1 MKPVEVEILMKGNS
15 LSHGLDDARQK
26 SDLLTSSLRRLSQTA
41 AGVLSVRE
49 ALEFGKAMIRVRSE
63 IEKLEISFETL
74 LGNKGAASELMT
86 ELKTFAART
95 PLQLNDLAQAE
106 QTLLAFNVPAEETVG
121 ILHAIG
127 DISMGDSQKLQSLTL
142 AFSQMSSTGNLMGQ
156 DLMQM
161 INAGFNPLS
170 VISEKT
176 GKSIGELKE
185 AMSDGAI
192 SADMVREAFISATS
206 EGGKFYKMLEKQSE
220 SQAGSMSNLQGAWND
235 MLNDIGTK
243 TQDTVSGSIQMLT
256 SLVKNYEQV
265 GRIVT
270 GLIATY
276 GAYKAAVMFATAAE
290 KGWTIAELAH
300 FRALT
305 LATKAQALMNAT
317 MLANPYVLAA
327 TAIVGLVAAVWAL
340 HDSTTAAER
349 EAARLKERE
358 DEQQEELSDLKKKI
372 DDLLG
377 VVEDETSA
385 EYDRQKALEDL
396 KELMPSVFGK
406 YKTEKELLEDLTAA
420 RKAENE
426 EISRRNNLLGKQN
439 YNEDKSQLSQWQ
451 RYRELHNKSNGHA
464 DPLRGNYGGL
474 SREEYYEMQG
484 IWERTI
490 LPNRNKTKSEFES
503 FDSWLNNQI
512 KALSGT
518 VNQEAEKERQKAA
531 TSWNSKL
538 QTMDVKELEG
548 DIDRNK
554 KRLKTMDESG
564 KDYILMDGIPIHRSE
579 LKRRI
584 KEGSSRK
591 KTLLEN
597 GRKDFA
603 KDAKTQLEAEQKTL
617 RSLASLSDPEKR
629 GKSQMTYNG
638 KKVRGMNASEYETA
652 IKEQQKKVDAAQGK
666 VDSFDKAS
674 NGGKKPKDTSA
685 KEQRKQTQDKL
696 GQELA
701 ELQRSNDAAEIETM
715 QEGLQKK
722 LREIEN
728 EYQQRKNAIDKQ
740 ESNWKRDNVKA
751 GIATGD
757 NGLTA
762 DQTAALQKARDQAA
776 AIQKKEIADA
786 NKEARKGEIEA
797 MVEYLREYG
806 SYQQQKLAIAK
817 EYEQKIADVEASGV
831 EEATKQW
838 QKKKLN
844 KERLQKEA
852 SLTFD
857 NISRGIDWHALFS
870 GVGDLTKEMM
880 RPMMAQLQAWVETDD
895 YRHADAETQQKVSDL
910 IQEMR
915 KYVGTDQS
923 VGWETLD
930 QAIKDFTQAVASY
943 DKARFAEVAAVRAR
957 DEGKERLDRG
967 EISEEEYKRLEA
979 EAQSLGDATA
989 SARETMEQFGNA
1001 LNRTSE
1007 EVANFTSG
1015 LTTALSNAKGWAG
1028 ADGFGNIQNAVG
1040 GIDQLKGTLDSLL
1053 PQMGDGMAKTIGP
1066 TLSNTIG
1073 STLGSIGSGI
1083 KGLLSKGLGSI
1094 VGIVAQI
1101 PKLILDI
1108 ASAVKNFVTGI
1119 LDAATELISLRWIDD
1134 LVVSILDA
1142 VGNLIDAIFDL
1153 PENLYR
1159 VLENIVVNGVGNLLD
1174 GVIGRIGN
1182 ILTFGALS
1190 SSVSDWFTN
1199 SNAAEVAETID
1210 RLTKRNELLE
1220 QAIED
1225 LTDEMKSARGA
1236 RAIDASTRAR
1246 ELQEETNANYKSIAQ
1261 AQASY
1266 HGAHN
1271 SWNYYWDGYTQEQ
1284 IARLSQQI
1292 GRQWSG
1298 NLWDLSPEE
1307 MKMLRSNV
1315 DMWQLIA
1322 DTGKGPYGES
1332 VQEKLNAYID
1342 QAGKLQEITD
1352 SLYETL
1358 TTTTRDN
1365 VFDDFLNSLYGL
1377 ADGSEDVMD
1386 DIANNWQKMVNRMAV
1401 NNLVGDKFQ
1410 EHLNDWYDN
1419 LAKLNEARTNGE
1431 ITDEE
1436 YRKRLDA
1443 LKAEYDGYVESAKRD
1458 IETLRTEGI
1467 VKATEAQ
1474 SGVTQSG
1481 KAGVFTTMSQDQAG
1495 KLEGLFVSGQMHWA
1509 SMDDKLTDVARQMD
1523 EAANHLRQIATNTGS
1538 SAQSLGEIKE
1548 DIKKMIRDGL
1558 KVK

>member
-142 AFSQMSSTGNLMGQ
+142 AFSQMSSTGKLMGQ
-156 DLMQM
+156 DLLQM

-305 LATKAQALMNAT
+305 LAAKAQALMNAT

-579 LKRRI
+579 LERRI

-638 KKVRGMNASEYETA
+638 KKVREMNASEYETA

-685 KEQRKQTQDKL
+685 KEQKEEERRQRNEKDIAQSIEDLALDTEHRKNEIKEEGIAKRLSLAKDERDGEMSELDKKHAQLEEKRGGNLTAEEEQAFADARLAIEEAYSKKQQDIIKEETKS
-696 GQELA
+696 QY
-701 ELQRSNDAAEIETM
+701 DA
-715 QEGLQKK
+715 L
-722 LREIEN
+722 N
-728 EYQQRKNAIDKQ
+728 EYLK
-740 ESNWKRDNVKA
+740 
-751 GIATGD
+751 
-757 NGLTA
+757 
-762 DQTAALQKARDQAA
+762 
-776 AIQKKEIADA
+776 
-786 NKEARKGEIEA
+786 
-797 MVEYLREYG
+797 EYG
-806 SYQQQKLAIAK
+806 TYEQQKLAITKQYEEQINAATTAGEKASLMMRRDAELQQLGNDSLEKRMDWSGVFGELSGHTK
-817 EYEQKIADVEASGV
+817 EYLQGLRDQLQSIMKEGNLPVDQMAVVSDKIREIDGYLAQQRGIWDFIGTKAAEHNRLVQESADAQERLNAAKHDEQNATETLVGIQRQIADALGKESSSDISSSDMLNGLDMQSAEYKTLLPLITQLTVAEGKLADARKKTAKATNEAKNAEDKSKRNSSQAV
-831 EEATKQW
+831 ADWFADAQQFITEK
-838 QKKKLN
+838 
-844 KERLQKEA
+844 
-852 SLTFD
+852 
-857 NISRGIDWHALFS
+857 GIDQLPELFNSLGMEGLGEKASQGLSAFGNAAGAAADFATGNYIGAALKGIS
-870 GVGDLTKEMM
+870 
-880 RPMMAQLQAWVETDD
+880 
-895 YRHADAETQQKVSDL
+895 
-910 IQEMR
+910 
-915 KYVGTDQS
+915 
-923 VGWETLD
+923 
-930 QAIKDFTQAVASY
+930 AIKDFGHV
-943 DKARFAEVAAVRAR
+943 
-957 DEGKERLDRG
+957 
-967 EISEEEYKRLEA
+967 
-979 EAQSLGDATA
+979 LGIGG
-989 SARETMEQFGNA
+989 GN
-1001 LNRTSE
+1001 E
-1007 EVANFTSG
+1007 
-1015 LTTALSNAKGWAG
+1015 
-1028 ADGFGNIQNAVG
+1028 
-1040 GIDQLKGTLDSLL
+1040 
-1053 PQMGDGMAKTIGP
+1053 
-1066 TLSNTIG
+1066 
-1073 STLGSIGSGI
+1073 
-1083 KGLLSKGLGSI
+1083 
-1094 VGIVAQI
+1094 
-1101 PKLILDI
+1101 
-1108 ASAVKNFVTGI
+1108 
-1119 LDAATELISLRWIDD
+1119 
-1134 LVVSILDA
+1134 
-1142 VGNLIDAIFDL
+1142 
-1153 PENLYR
+1153 
-1159 VLENIVVNGVGNLLD
+1159 
-1174 GVIGRIGN
+1174 
-1182 ILTFGALS
+1182 
-1190 SSVSDWFTN
+1190 
-1199 SNAAEVAETID
+1199 AEVAETTE
-1210 RLTKRNELLE
+1210 RLTKANELLRSR
-1220 QAIED
+1220 IED
-1225 LTDEMKSARGA
+1225 LTDVIGDSAGMKA
-1236 RAIDASTRAR
+1236 
-1246 ELQEETNANYKSIAQ
+1246 
-1261 AQASY
+1261 
-1266 HGAHN
+1266 
-1271 SWNYYWDGYTQEQ
+1271 
-1284 IARLSQQI
+1284 
-1292 GRQWSG
+1292 
-1298 NLWDLSPEE
+1298 
-1307 MKMLRSNV
+1307 
-1315 DMWQLIA
+1315 
-1322 DTGKGPYGES
+1322 
-1332 VQEKLNAYID
+1332 LNAYDTALSAQKEINANAMEVLKAQMGYHSSHHSNNYYAD
-1342 QAGKLQEITD
+1342 DNVIAGYNDAAQKAFAAAGVTASTINGLSSIYNLTPEQLKAIKDFAPDLWKYLTEVGKYDKSEYWDAVVEQAGKTD
-1352 SLYETL
+1352 ELTEQINENLTQTSFGEMRSSFLSSLTDMSNDAKAFSE
-1358 TTTTRDN
+1358 
-1365 VFDDFLNSLYGL
+1365 SL
-1377 ADGSEDVMD
+1377 EDMFFE
-1386 DIANNWQKMVNRMAV
+1386 AAV
-1401 NNLVGDKFQ
+1401 NSFILDDEFDAWLK
-1410 EHLNDWYDN
+1410 DWQSRWAAANKNKD
-1419 LAKLNEARTNGE
+1419 
-1431 ITDEE
+1431 
-1436 YRKRLDA
+1436 
-1443 LKAEYDGYVESAKRD
+1443 SA
-1458 IETLRTEGI
+1458 
-1467 VKATEAQ
+1467 AQ
-1474 SGVTQSG
+1474 SGLIEEATDKRNELAEKRDDLAAQMGYSGHTSQSG
-1481 KAGVFTTMSQDQAG
+1481 KAGGFTAMSQDQG
-1495 KLEGLFVSGQMHWA
+1495 TKLEGLFVSGQMHW
-1509 SMDDKLTDVARQMD
+1509 SSIDDKMDDVTERMD
-1523 EAANHLRQIATNTGS
+1523 AAQEHLRQIAEHTG
-1538 SAQSLGEIKE
+1538 ACRGSLGTIA
-1548 DIKKMIRDGL
+1548 DDLKKIIRDGL
-1558 KVK
+1558 KMK